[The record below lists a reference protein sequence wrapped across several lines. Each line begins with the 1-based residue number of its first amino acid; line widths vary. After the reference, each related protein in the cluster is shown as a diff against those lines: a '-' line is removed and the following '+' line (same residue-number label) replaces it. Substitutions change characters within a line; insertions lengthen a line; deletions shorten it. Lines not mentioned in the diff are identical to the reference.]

1 MQKFSKVCETLIQK
15 HGLNGAEAQLK
26 QKASLWKE
34 LLVKAQTPTMLEVFD
49 TIADAL
55 LENALHFFRDRIEN
69 AFMSRDYASSN
80 DQRRFSRNDSIYE
93 RLSMEFTF
101 DQAFQQSVAVKG
113 ASVTHNSVQQMLK
126 NWKKQ
131 GLIRQ
136 MDVGKF
142 RRIS

>member
-1 MQKFSKVCETLIQK
+1 MLCKVCETLIQK

-34 LLVKAQTPTMLEVFD
+34 LLVKAQTSAMLEVFD
-49 TIADAL
+49 VIADAL
-55 LENALHFFRDRIEN
+55 LENALYFFRDRIEN
-69 AFMSRDYASSN
+69 AFMSRDYAGN
-80 DQRRFSRNDSIYE
+80 DRQRMGKNDSIFE
-93 RLSMEFTF
+93 RLSVEFTF

-113 ASVTHNSVQQMLK
+113 ASVTRNSIHQMLK

-136 MDVGKF
+136 TDTGRY
-142 RRIS
+142 RRNS